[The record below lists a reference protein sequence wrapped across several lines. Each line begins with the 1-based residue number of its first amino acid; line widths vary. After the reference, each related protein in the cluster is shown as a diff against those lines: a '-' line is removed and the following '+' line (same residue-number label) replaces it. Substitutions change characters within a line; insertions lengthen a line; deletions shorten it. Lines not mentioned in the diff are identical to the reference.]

1 MEKRG
6 TELSMSTIVVI
17 ILALL
22 VLIVVLIIFWG
33 PARSFFTT
41 VGNQMKN
48 ALNLFDSIKVE

>member
-1 MEKRG
+1 
-6 TELSMSTIVVI
+6 MSTIVVI

-22 VLIVVLIIFWG
+22 VLIVVLIIFWS

-48 ALNLFDSIKVE
+48 ALNLFDAIKVE

>member
-6 TELSMSTIVVI
+6 NELSISTIIVI

-22 VLIVVLIIFWG
+22 VLIVVLIIFWS

-41 VGNQMKN
+41 IGNQMKN
-48 ALNLFDSIKVE
+48 ALNLFEAVKVD